1 MTLRTLLAHAAAC
14 AALVFATALA
24 FAQQRPE
31 FMPPSAPWRP
41 PVLQVQ
47 GAEQPVTM
55 ESLKL
60 AVEIAGGVAETRIE
74 MVFRNPNM
82 RTLEGKLQFPLAEG
96 QVVSGFALDI
106 DGRLRDAVPVEKVR
120 AQQVFEDIARRRV
133 DPGLLQTTLGNQH
146 ELRIYPL
153 LAGKTRTVVL
163 TIVEPAG
170 PKLLVPLAY
179 ADRVR
184 AFELDVRVPGALTV
198 PTTSGAA
205 LAGLRFERDARGGF
219 VAHARATDVTL
230 PAQALVITNIAAR
243 VDAPAFATDS
253 RDGKNYFTLE
263 LPMPLS
269 HAARALPRRVQIVWD
284 TSGSA
289 GPASGRR
296 VDREL
301 ALLDAY
307 FARARDTSVSL
318 VRVADTAS
326 APERFE
332 VRGGDWRALRRALE
346 STAYDGASNLGAV
359 RHDGSSAESLWFT
372 DGLATYGAP
381 WQLRFPVPV
390 FAVQSAPTGDP
401 AALQALADASGGR
414 RIDLGVLDAAAA
426 ADALLTRGTVVEAV
440 TAIGARDIVQ
450 QSQSAAAGRLVLAGV
465 LSDSHAEVTVRLRD
479 ATGGVTTRTV
489 AVDAGK
495 NPSRLAALQW
505 ARLTLA
511 SLEVDARVNKLRIRE
526 IGKQFVLA
534 TRETSLLVLELVD
547 DYVRNEIEPP
557 AELRAA
563 YAQRLASVSKQKT
576 QGDAARLAQVVR
588 RFEERAA
595 WWAREFPKDA
605 PLQVA
610 QLKAGSVLDG
620 LADAPGVPQRMRRI
634 GNAATSRDEAPVDA
648 FKSAAPASPAGMP
661 IPAPARSMAP
671 AAMPIA
677 EGSAVARPALR
688 KDGAPNEPA
697 ASIAITLT
705 PAAKA
710 SESLKRLRAAPH
722 AERLAVYLD
731 ERRAQSANVGFYLEA
746 GDFFLGAG
754 ERATGLRVLSNLAEM
769 DLQNRQVL
777 RLLAYRLQQA
787 NAIAEALPIF
797 ERVLELAPNEPQS
810 HRDVGLAL
818 AASGQTQRAVERL
831 YEVATGAWDGR
842 FADIELIAV
851 TEMNAVIEQARREGR
866 PVDVSMVEPRLL
878 KPMPLDMRVVLA
890 WDADNTDVD
899 LHVIDPNGEEVYYGH
914 ALSTQ
919 GGAITHDATGGY
931 GPEEFALRVAKPGKY
946 RVEANFFGHRQ
957 QVLTTGTGLMLWFS
971 SGYGTAAQQDQRT
984 TVRVKSERGERVLV
998 GEFEVRR

>member
-1 MTLRTLLAHAAAC
+1 MTLRNPFAHVAAC
-14 AALVFATALA
+14 AAIVLWSAPALA
-24 FAQQRPE
+24 QARSE
-31 FMPPSAPWRP
+31 LVPPAPAWRP

-47 GAEQPVTM
+47 GAEQPVTL

-60 AVEIAGGVAETRIE
+60 AVEIAGGVAETHIE
-74 MVFRNPNM
+74 MVFRNPNA

-96 QVVSGFALDI
+96 QIVSGFALDV
-106 DGRLRDAVPVEKVR
+106 DGKLRGAVPVEKVR

-153 LAGKTRTVVL
+153 LAGKTRTVML

-170 PKLLVPLAY
+170 ARLRVPLAY
-179 ADRVR
+179 ANRVR
-184 AFELDVRVPGALTV
+184 AFELDVRVPGALV
-198 PTTSGAA
+198 SPTLAGAA

-219 VAHARATDVTL
+219 VAHAGGADVVL
-230 PAQALVITNIAAR
+230 PAQSLVVASVASRSDVAAIATEAR
-243 VDAPAFATDS
+243 GDT
-253 RDGKNYFTLE
+253 GYFTLE
-263 LPMPLS
+263 LPVPLT
-269 HAARALPRRVQIVWD
+269 HAPRALPRRVQIVWD
-284 TSGSA
+284 ASGSA

-307 FARARDTSVSL
+307 FARARDIGVSL

-326 APERFE
+326 VAERFE

-346 STAYDGASNLGAV
+346 ATVYDGASNLGAV
-359 RHDGSSAESLWFT
+359 RHDGVSAEALWFT
-372 DGLATYGAP
+372 DGLATYGAL
-381 WQLRFPVPV
+381 WQLQFPVPV
-390 FAVQSAPTGDP
+390 FAVHSAATGAP

-426 ADALLTRGTVVEAV
+426 ADALLTRGTAVEAV

-450 QSQSAAAGRLVLAGV
+450 QSQSAATGRLVLAGV
-465 LSDSHAEVTVRLRD
+465 LTDAQAQVIVRLRD
-479 ATGGVTTRTV
+479 AAGRVTTRTV
-489 AVDAGK
+489 DVDAGR

-511 SLEVDARVNKLRIRE
+511 SLEGDARVNRQRIRE
-526 IGKQFVLA
+526 IGKQFGLA
-534 TRETSLLVLELVD
+534 TRETSLLVLELID

-557 AELRAA
+557 AELRSE
-563 YAQRLASVSKQKT
+563 YAQRLAGVSKQKT
-576 QGDAARLAQVVR
+576 QSDAVRLAQVVR

-595 WWAREFPKDA
+595 WWAREFPKDTL
-605 PLQVA
+605 LQVA
-610 QLKAGSVLDG
+610 QSRAGGTLDR
-620 LADAPGVPQRMRRI
+620 LADAPGVVQRSLRA
-634 GNAATSRDEAPVDA
+634 GNAGTAREESAREAL
-648 FKSAAPASPAGMP
+648 KSAAATPPAMPSP
-661 IPAPARSMAP
+661 PAPRSVAP

-677 EGSAVARPALR
+677 EGNALARSR
-688 KDGAPNEPA
+688 KDAPANEPSS
-697 ASIAITLT
+697 SIAISLT
-705 PAAKA
+705 PAGRA
-710 SESLKRLRAAPH
+710 SESLKRLRAALP
-722 AERLAVYLD
+722 ADRLAVYFD
-731 ERRAQSANVGFYLEA
+731 ERRVQSANVGFYLEA
-746 GDFFLGAG
+746 GDFFLERG
-754 ERATGLRVLSNLAEM
+754 ERAAGLRVLSNLAEM

-787 NAIAEALPIF
+787 HAIAEALPMF

-810 HRDVGLAL
+810 HRDLGLAL
-818 AASGQTQRAVERL
+818 AAAGQPQRAVERL

-866 PVDVSMVEPRLL
+866 PVDVAAIEPRLL
-878 KPMPLDMRVVLA
+878 KPMPLDVRVVLA

-899 LHVIDPNGEEVYYGH
+899 LHVIDANGEEVYYGH
-914 ALSTQ
+914 ALSYQ

-957 QVLTTGTGLMLWFS
+957 QVLVADTGLMLWFS
-971 SGYGTAAQQDQRT
+971 SGYGTAAQRDQRS

-998 GEFEVRR
+998 GEFEVKR